1 MKPRSAVAMITTLVL
16 LIAAHGGEVMA
27 MGSVPIVSGPDRYAG
42 MAYVGNP
49 GTVTYTNGCS

>member
-1 MKPRSAVAMITTLVL
+1 MITTLVL